1 MNNHRALIVEDERDM
16 AAEIGDLLGS
26 MGYDHVAI
34 DNLADGRRLLDEG
47 EFCFVLLDLQI
58 KAEKFSIRP
67 RVEAGMTFL
76 RELRQKHPRR
86 SENDMHLLP
95 VIVVSGH
102 AKEHEDIVRAFQ
114 AGANDFVRKPLGQF
128 GQDLSAKI
136 EACLDRSGRHSH
148 AACSIDADDG
158 EQVCL
163 MVNITH
169 SPDYHEVW
177 FRGELFMF
185 GELQAKVIRHLHE
198 AWKLGTPWVS
208 GKAILRRAG
217 SGDAAGKFANLFR
230 RHPAWQR
237 LLLSNGRGLY
247 RLADA

>member
-86 SENDMHLLP
+86 GENDMHLLP

-148 AACSIDADDG
+148 AACCTNSDDL
-158 EQVCL
+158 EATCPVT
-163 MVNITH
+163 NITH
-169 SPDYHEVW
+169 SPDYREVW
-177 FRGELFMF
+177 FRGDLFMF

-198 AWKLGTPWVS
+198 AWKSGSPWVA
-208 GKAILRRAG
+208 GKAILRRVG
-217 SGDAAGKFANLFR
+217 SDDVAAKLANLFR